1 MLKFHFKKP
10 LKDVL
15 GNTILKVFPGVDKVW
30 LILNEASDSK
40 FQLFEFNNHNDISQ
54 FVSNVEVKPE
64 KYLSSK
70 HYYRWISLSETPLRS
85 DKQARTQFNIFDEYQ
100 NRILH
105 LFLPPVDDYFI
116 VFYIF
121 FNEEQSLTGPHS
133 DGRLTTDNKQLI
145 AYTLY
150 HMLSHERDKYLADN
164 AVSKN
169 LQNMQQR
176 MASAQQK
183 ESLNHFFSSYINEY
197 LEEVSNENQIK
208 VNISEKAIKYLSEQ
222 TLKPFEI
229 RSLLDEVVSW
239 LINFSEVNQRNY
251 TIEVSHVVNE
261 SNVLENTQVMSQM
274 SHDARYNRTFDIIEK
289 LEQAASRTIQSGKRL
304 TGANVG
310 QSYDTPISAPAITD
324 ALKKHASKILTLSKL
339 YPDRWPIIRSQFKPF
354 QNILEAENNFDKEV
368 KSA

>member
-15 GNTILKVFPGVDKVW
+15 GDTILKVFPGVDKVW
-30 LILNEASDSK
+30 LIINESYDAN
-40 FQLFEFNNHNDISQ
+40 FQLFELNNQNENSQ
-54 FVSNVEVKPE
+54 FVSNVDVKPE
-64 KYLSSK
+64 RYLTSK

-105 LFLPPVDDYFI
+105 LFLPPVDDHFI
-116 VFYIF
+116 VLYIF

-150 HMLSHERDKYLADN
+150 HMLNHERDKYLADN

-169 LQNMQQR
+169 LQSMQQR
-176 MASAQQK
+176 MASARQK
-183 ESLNHFFSSYINEY
+183 ESLNHFFSTYVNEY
-197 LEEVSNENQIK
+197 LEEISNQNQISVK
-208 VNISEKAIKYLSEQ
+208 ISEKAIKYLSEQ

-239 LINFSEVNQRNY
+239 LINFSEVNQQNY

-261 SNVLENTQVMSQM
+261 SKVQENSIVMSRTA
-274 SHDARYNRTFDIIEK
+274 HDARYNRTFDILEK
-289 LEQAASRTIQSGKRL
+289 LEQAASRAIQNGKRL

-324 ALKKHASKILTLSKL
+324 ALKKHASKILTLNKL

-354 QNILEAENNFDKEV
+354 QNILEADHNFDREI